1 MREYVITTDSTVDLP
16 KEYLR
21 EHQVQAVS
29 LSYEIEGE
37 TYEDL
42 NGLEP
47 AVFYEKM
54 QNGAMPTTSQANP
67 EQVRELFEGIL
78 KEGKDILHIAFSS
91 GLSGSYNSA
100 RICGRRTE
108 GNV

>member
-47 AVFYEKM
+47 ADFLCKKCEM
-54 QNGAMPTTSQANP
+54 GQCRRLLRQIQN
-67 EQVRELFEGIL
+67 R
-78 KEGKDILHIAFSS
+78 
-91 GLSGSYNSA
+91 
-100 RICGRRTE
+100 
-108 GNV
+108 

>member
-47 AVFYEKM
+47 AVFYKKCEM
-54 QNGAMPTTSQANP
+54 GQCRRLLRQIQN
-67 EQVRELFEGIL
+67 R
-78 KEGKDILHIAFSS
+78 
-91 GLSGSYNSA
+91 
-100 RICGRRTE
+100 
-108 GNV
+108 

>member
-47 AVFYEKM
+47 AVFYEKCEM
-54 QNGAMPTTSQANP
+54 GQCRRLLRQIQN
-67 EQVRELFEGIL
+67 R
-78 KEGKDILHIAFSS
+78 
-91 GLSGSYNSA
+91 
-100 RICGRRTE
+100 
-108 GNV
+108 

>member
-47 AVFYEKM
+47 AVFFMKKCEM
-54 QNGAMPTTSQANP
+54 GQCRRLLRQIQN
-67 EQVRELFEGIL
+67 R
-78 KEGKDILHIAFSS
+78 
-91 GLSGSYNSA
+91 
-100 RICGRRTE
+100 
-108 GNV
+108 

>member
-21 EHQVQAVS
+21 EYQVQAVS

-54 QNGAMPTTSQANP
+54 RKWGNARRLLRQIQN
-67 EQVRELFEGIL
+67 R
-78 KEGKDILHIAFSS
+78 
-91 GLSGSYNSA
+91 
-100 RICGRRTE
+100 
-108 GNV
+108 

>member
-47 AVFYEKM
+47 AVF
-54 QNGAMPTTSQANP
+54 
-67 EQVRELFEGIL
+67 L
-78 KEGKDILHIAFSS
+78 
-91 GLSGSYNSA
+91 
-100 RICGRRTE
+100 
-108 GNV
+108 

>member
-47 AVFYEKM
+47 AVFMKNAKWGNADDFSGKSRTSEKV
-54 QNGAMPTTSQANP
+54 
-67 EQVRELFEGIL
+67 VRGNIE
-78 KEGKDILHIAFSS
+78 
-91 GLSGSYNSA
+91 
-100 RICGRRTE
+100 RRKRHSPHCFFFRVE
-108 GNV
+108 WKL